1 MSTSIL
7 GAVREY
13 LTGCPLFEESSLRVN
28 FLGEAPQEYTL
39 EDVPANPIVK
49 QYTNGS
55 SVRQALF
62 VLASREFYGRDAIE
76 NLKASGFY
84 ERFADWL
91 ENQSRLGNLPVLP
104 EGMTAQKIEATTNG
118 YCMSA
123 DIHQNVQRYQIQCR
137 LLYFK
142 EVI

>member
-7 GAVREY
+7 SAVQDY
-13 LTGCPLFEESSLRVN
+13 LAGCPLFEGNSLRVN
-28 FLGEAPQEYTL
+28 FLGEDPQEYTL

-49 QYTNGS
+49 RYTNGDT
-55 SVRQALF
+55 VRQSLF
-62 VLASREFYGRDAIE
+62 VLASREMYSRDAVE

-84 ERFADWL
+84 EKLADWL
-91 ENQSRLGNLPVLP
+91 EGQSRQGNLPLLP

-118 YCMSA
+118 YCMNA

-142 EVI
+142 EAV